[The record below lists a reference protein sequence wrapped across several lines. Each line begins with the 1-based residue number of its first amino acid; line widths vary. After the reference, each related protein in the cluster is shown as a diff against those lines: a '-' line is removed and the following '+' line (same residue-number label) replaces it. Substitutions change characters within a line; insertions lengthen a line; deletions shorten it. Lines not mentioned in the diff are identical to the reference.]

1 MVELGDKP
9 TPFGT
14 RTQELGEKW
23 LRSGTTMGGRG
34 DESIVEN

>member
-1 MVELGDKP
+1 MVELGDRP
-9 TPFGT
+9 TPFGI
-14 RTQELGEKW
+14 RIMARGERW